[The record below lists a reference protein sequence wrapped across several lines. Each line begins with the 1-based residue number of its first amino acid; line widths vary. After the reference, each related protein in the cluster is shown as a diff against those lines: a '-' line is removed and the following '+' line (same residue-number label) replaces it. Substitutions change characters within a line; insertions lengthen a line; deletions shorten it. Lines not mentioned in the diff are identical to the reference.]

1 MSYGYSA
8 RVVAANN
15 RHDDSYIGIKLGR
28 LCIAHD
34 IPVSF
39 VASQLEVSRQTVY
52 NWIVGAYEPH
62 VRYRQSVE
70 LFIAGLESKV

>member
-8 RVVAANN
+8 RIVAKNKS
-15 RHDDSYIGIKLGR
+15 HDESFIGIKLGR

-39 VASQLEVSRQTVY
+39 VASHLEVSKQTVY
-52 NWIVGAYEPH
+52 NWFVGAYEPH
-62 VRYRQSVE
+62 AKYKQAVE
-70 LFIAGLESKV
+70 SFILTLDSKV

>member
-8 RVVAANN
+8 RVVAANHS
-15 RHDDSYIGIKLGR
+15 HDDSFIGVKLGR
-28 LCIAHD
+28 VCIAHD

-52 NWIVGAYEPH
+52 NWFIGAYEPH
-62 VRYRQSVE
+62 ARYRQTVE
-70 LFIAGLESKV
+70 SFIAGLESKV

>member
-15 RHDDSYIGIKLGR
+15 RHDDSFIGVKLGR

-39 VASQLEVSRQTVY
+39 VASQLQVSRQTVY
-52 NWIVGAYEPH
+52 NWFVGAYEPH
-62 VRYRQSVE
+62 TKYRQSVE
-70 LFIAGLESKV
+70 LFILTLEPKV